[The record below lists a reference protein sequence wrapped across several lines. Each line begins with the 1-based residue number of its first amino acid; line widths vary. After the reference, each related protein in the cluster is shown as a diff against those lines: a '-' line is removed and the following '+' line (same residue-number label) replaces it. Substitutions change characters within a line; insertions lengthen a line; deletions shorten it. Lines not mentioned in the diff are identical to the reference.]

1 MGKEERDCTCTNQ
14 QEKTILAKAVIQ
26 RTVKTSVPMYQ
37 TTRHHVPEDTNIE
50 TNIYKHEEVLWN

>member
-1 MGKEERDCTCTNQ
+1 VGKEERDCTCTDQ
-14 QEKTILAKAVIQ
+14 QEKTILAKAGK